1 MNTYNCS
8 EGMSRLP
15 KDSLNHLGEKY
26 SIGRMQKKKKKKKK
40 RFSKLHLFP
49 NQNKD
54 GNLLEL
60 QLGEWFKNLLY
71 RVTDGIFFPSAELK
85 DILKGF

>member
-1 MNTYNCS
+1 
-8 EGMSRLP
+8 MSRLP
-15 KDSLNHLGEKY
+15 KDSSNHLGEKY
-26 SIGRMQKKKKKKKK
+26 SEWKKQNKNIFNN

-60 QLGEWFKNLLY
+60 
-71 RVTDGIFFPSAELK
+71 
-85 DILKGF
+85 

>member
-1 MNTYNCS
+1 MSAPLAFIWGTQFLQKIIYWQWFKPEGNLKKKKPYNCS

-15 KDSLNHLGEKY
+15 KDSSNHLGEKY
-26 SIGRMQKKKKKKKK
+26 SEWKKQNKNIFNN

-60 QLGEWFKNLLY
+60 
-71 RVTDGIFFPSAELK
+71 
-85 DILKGF
+85 